1 MKTKLTILQFIAKHG
16 EEKTAFKLLDE
27 RVINLYG
34 LSILDLPDTCE
45 IAEICEELSDQ
56 LKNDPT
62 DKEAIKSIIHIIDM
76 DFIEHL
82 IFN

>member
-1 MKTKLTILQFIAKHG
+1 MKKSLTILEFISKHG

-34 LSILDLPDTCE
+34 LSLLDLPDTCE
-45 IAEICEELSDQ
+45 VAEICEELSDQ
-56 LKNDPT
+56 LKADPT
-62 DKEAIKSIIHIIDM
+62 DKQAIKSIIHLIDA

-82 IFN
+82 IF

>member
-1 MKTKLTILQFIAKHG
+1 MKTKLTILEFISKHG

-34 LSILDLPDTCE
+34 LSLLDLPDTSE
-45 IAEICEELSDQ
+45 VAEICEELSDQ
-56 LKNDPT
+56 LKADPT
-62 DKEAIKSIIHIIDM
+62 DKQAIKSIIHLIDA

>member
-1 MKTKLTILQFIAKHG
+1 MKKQLTILEFISKHG

-27 RVINLYG
+27 RVISLYG
-34 LSILDLPDTCE
+34 LSLLDLPDTSE
-45 IAEICEELSDQ
+45 VAEICEELSDQ
-56 LKNDPT
+56 LKADPT
-62 DKEAIKSIIHIIDM
+62 DKQAIKSIIHLIDA

>member
-1 MKTKLTILQFIAKHG
+1 MKAALTILQFIAKHG
-16 EEKTAFKLLDE
+16 EEKTAFKLLDK
-27 RVINLYG
+27 RVIDLYG
-34 LSILDLPDTCE
+34 LSILDLPDTSE

-56 LKNDPT
+56 LKADPT
-62 DKEAIKSIIHIIDM
+62 DKEAIKSIIHIIDN

>member
-1 MKTKLTILQFIAKHG
+1 MKKSLTILEFISKHG

-34 LSILDLPDTCE
+34 LSLLDLPDTSE
-45 IAEICEELSDQ
+45 VAEICEELSDQ
-56 LKNDPT
+56 LKADPT
-62 DKEAIKSIIHIIDM
+62 DKQAIKSIIHLINA